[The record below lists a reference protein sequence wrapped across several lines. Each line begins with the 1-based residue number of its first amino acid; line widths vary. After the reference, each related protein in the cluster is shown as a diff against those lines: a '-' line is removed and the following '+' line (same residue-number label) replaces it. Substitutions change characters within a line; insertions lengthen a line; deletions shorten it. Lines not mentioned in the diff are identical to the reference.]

1 MPKGLTRTIFFIAII
16 GVLAIPI
23 LADRTVLRPAW
34 NLFTTQQDTE
44 MGRSLADD
52 AERSLPL
59 VEQSNSNTYIDALG
73 RQLLARAP
81 GARYPYQ
88 FKIVDDNTINAWA
101 LPGGFIYVTS
111 GLIQAAQNEPQLAGA
126 LAHQIAHVVLRHP
139 TAQVSTAYAEQVPNA
154 SATRARVS
162 VSDAMN
168 RLNISFEPNAV
179 PLKFTREQ
187 ERQAFVMATQIMFDA
202 NFDPQTMNQF
212 FQRIS
217 SDRSNRTSDFFT
229 AHPDL
234 NNRAATV
241 RTETRNIGPLPRNL
255 RGDSPD
261 FHSVKDRLASLAT
274 NSWPGTYDRNR
285 STANRP
291 DVPSTRT
298 ILFSGRD
305 MEFRYPENWR
315 VSDGGDSITVAPD
328 AGYVSSSLAYG
339 MTIATYEPQNSGF
352 FGRNSFSTPQGS
364 RTNTSTLS
372 NATNEL
378 IDHLQQSNPNL
389 RVVRNVGRRTVDG
402 TQAMVVELTNDS
414 PLGGIETDWLVTV
427 LRPNGMLRYF
437 VGVAPQGEF
446 SRYQSAFNNIVTS
459 VQFLD

>member
-23 LADRTVLRPAW
+23 LADRTVFRLAW
-34 NLFTTQQDTE
+34 NLFTTQQDIE

-59 VEQSNSNTYIDALG
+59 LDQHNPNTYIDALG
-73 RQLLARAP
+73 RQLIAHAP

-88 FKIVDDNTINAWA
+88 FKIVNDDTVNAWA

-111 GLIQAAQNEPQLAGA
+111 GMIQAAQNEPQLAGA
-126 LAHQIAHVVLRHP
+126 LAHQIGHVVLRHP

-154 SATRARVS
+154 NATRGRVS

-168 RLNISFEPNAV
+168 RLNIIFEPNAV

-187 ERQAFVMATQIMFDA
+187 ERQAFVVATQILYDA

-217 SDRSNRTSDFFT
+217 SDHSNRTSDFFT

-261 FHSVKDRLASLAT
+261 FHSVKDRLASLDT
-274 NSWPGTYDRNR
+274 NSWPGISDRNQ

-291 DVPSTRT
+291 DVPSSRT

-315 VSDGGDSITVAPD
+315 VSDFGDSITVSPD
-328 AGYVSSSLAYG
+328 GGYVSSSLAYG
-339 MTIATYEPQNSGF
+339 MTIATYEPQNRGYS
-352 FGRNSFSTPQGS
+352 GRNSFSTQGS

-414 PLGGIETDWLVTV
+414 PLGEIETDWLVIV

-446 SRYQSAFNNIVTS
+446 NRYQPAFNNIVTS